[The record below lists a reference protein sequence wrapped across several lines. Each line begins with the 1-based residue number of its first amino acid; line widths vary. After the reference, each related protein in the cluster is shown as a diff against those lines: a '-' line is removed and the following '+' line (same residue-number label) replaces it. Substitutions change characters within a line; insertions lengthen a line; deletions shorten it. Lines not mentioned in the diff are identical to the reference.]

1 MDTEKKRAME
11 ADVMS
16 EMIAIYCRGQGHTNR
31 TPAADAAPALCP
43 DCRRLLDYAR
53 DRIIRCPRMEV
64 KSFCSAC
71 PVHCYAADMREAVRR
86 VMRYSGSRMLL
97 RHPVMTLQHMWIDLV
112 ARRREK
118 KGQRS

>member
-1 MDTEKKRAME
+1 MNTEKKRALE
-11 ADVMS
+11 ADVMAK
-16 EMIAIYCRGQGHTNR
+16 MIALYCRGQGHADR
-31 TPAADAAPALCP
+31 TREPQERAALCP
-43 DCRRLLDYAR
+43 DCRRLLAYAR
-53 DRIIRCPRMEV
+53 GRIIRCPRMEV